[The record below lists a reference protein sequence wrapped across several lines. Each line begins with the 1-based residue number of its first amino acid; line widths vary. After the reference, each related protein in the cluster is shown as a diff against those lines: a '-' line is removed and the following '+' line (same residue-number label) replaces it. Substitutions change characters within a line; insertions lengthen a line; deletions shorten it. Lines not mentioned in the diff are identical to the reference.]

1 MFVDDVGAVDELWWM
16 QKMDGRRRAR
26 TVVLREVDVLKGS
39 PAPALAV
46 LIARQS
52 GSLGDLVIKN
62 TRYAAFDTVHGR
74 PHLL

>member
-1 MFVDDVGAVDELWWM
+1 LDDLGEVELEFVFVDDVGAVDELWWM

-26 TVVLREVDVLKGS
+26 TVVLREVEVLKGS

-52 GSLGDLVIKN
+52 GSLGDFVIKK
-62 TRYAAFDTVHGR
+62 TR
-74 PHLL
+74 